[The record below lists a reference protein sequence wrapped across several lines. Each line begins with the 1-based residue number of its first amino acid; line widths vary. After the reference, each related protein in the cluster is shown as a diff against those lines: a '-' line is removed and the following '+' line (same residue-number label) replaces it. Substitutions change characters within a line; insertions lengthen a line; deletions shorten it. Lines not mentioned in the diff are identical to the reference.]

1 MADIGWKLTRSPG
14 AWPWTL
20 EPVPATT
27 KPRKTE
33 RLVAQ
38 VEILPKWLLF
48 TPMTIQWL
56 WLGLKYRSVTLPSV
70 VNPGIETGGLV
81 GESKF
86 ACLEMIAPRFRDRVA
101 ATALVAPGANPE
113 TVRLRAGL
121 EYPLIAKP
129 DIGWCGYGVRRI
141 ETADELATYG
151 AAFPPGESFLLQRL
165 IDDPHEAAMFYI
177 RHPSNPRGRVI
188 ALTIRHLPHVIGDGV
203 SDLAALIGADPRM
216 SRNAEAYAGML
227 GADGLAR
234 VPAAGERVMLATI
247 ASIRAG
253 GRYEDG
259 DELITPAFEDAVDA
273 LSRSMK
279 GFHYGRFDIKYR
291 SPEALRAGHFTI
303 LEVNG
308 AGAEAI
314 QYWDPKYS
322 FLDTFR
328 GVFAK
333 QRALFAMADDMRQL
347 GHKPIGWRALAR
359 AHLKQQKL
367 IKTYP
372 PSN

>member
-1 MADIGWKLTRSPG
+1 MAGYGWLSGSFIRLRARSPAKLIRPKG
-14 AWPWTL
+14 Q
-20 EPVPATT
+20 
-27 KPRKTE
+27 

-48 TPMTIQWL
+48 TPLTLQWF
-56 WLGLKYRSVTLPSV
+56 WLGFRYGSVTLPSV

-86 ACLEMIAPRFRDRVA
+86 ACLNMIAAPFQGQVA
-101 ATALVAPGANPE
+101 ETALVPPGGDPE
-113 TVRLRAGL
+113 AIRRAACL
-121 EYPLIAKP
+121 AYPLIAKP
-129 DIGWCGYGVRRI
+129 DIGWCGFGVRRI
-141 ETADELATYG
+141 EDAVALAAY
-151 AAFPPGESFLLQRL
+151 ARAYPQGESFMLQRL
-165 IDDPHEAAMFYI
+165 VVDRHEAALFYV
-177 RHPSNPRGRVI
+177 RHPAHPRGRIV
-188 ALTIRHLPHVIGDGV
+188 ALNIRNIPHVVGDGV
-203 SDLAALIGADPRM
+203 SKVSALVAADPRM
-216 SRNAEAYAGML
+216 ARKASEYADLLGETGMGRIPAL
-227 GADGLAR
+227 G
-234 VPAAGERVMLATI
+234 EKVMLANI

-253 GRYEDG
+253 GFYQDG
-259 DELITPAFEDAVDA
+259 AALISPALEQVLDA
-273 LSRSMK
+273 LCRSME
-279 GFHYGRFDIKYR
+279 GFHYGRFDVKYA
-291 SPEALRAGHFTI
+291 SPEALKAGSFTI

-322 FLDTFR
+322 FLATFR

-333 QRALFAMADDMRQL
+333 QRALFALADDMRRM

-367 IKTYP
+367 IKQYP